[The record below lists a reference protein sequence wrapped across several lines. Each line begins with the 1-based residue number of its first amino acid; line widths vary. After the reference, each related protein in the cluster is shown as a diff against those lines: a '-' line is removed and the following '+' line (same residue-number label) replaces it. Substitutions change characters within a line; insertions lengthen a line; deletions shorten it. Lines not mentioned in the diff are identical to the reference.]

1 MAPPMELRIK
11 SLTPVFGAKVRGFDA
26 RVPLPLATRAG
37 ILAAFDEFSGWYFTT
52 NHSRTNSR

>member
-11 SLTPVFGAKVRGFDA
+11 PLTPVFGANLSGFYA
-26 RVPLPLATRAG
+26 RVPLPLAIRAG

-52 NHSRTNSR
+52 NPSRTNSR